1 MSISTR
7 SFGSLDG
14 KRVDAFT
21 LKSDTGVEVD
31 IIGYGVVVRDWKVPV
46 AGEAPR
52 SVVLGFEEFDAYPA
66 HSPHFGSLAGRVA
79 NRISGGSFDLDG
91 KTYKLATSEGP
102 NTLHGGPE
110 GLGWQVWD
118 GEADSSDNSVRFSFF
133 SPDGAM
139 GFPGAVGFTATYRLH
154 GNRLKLEL
162 TAKPDRRTPIAL
174 VQHQYFNLGTGP
186 DVLDHSVWINASARS
201 EVGADLIPTGAILPT
216 KNTDYDFRTA
226 GHTLRKSDGS
236 PLECDLNLVLATG
249 RNHAEPIATVRGPD
263 GKLTLKQW
271 SDRPAVQLYNGV
283 WTNVPVPGLGGR
295 QYGRFSGLCLE
306 DQAYPD
312 ALHQPHF
319 PSIIVSPDQ
328 PYSHWCEFE
337 IG

>member
-7 SFGSLDG
+7 TFGSLEG
-14 KRVDAFT
+14 KRVDGFT
-21 LKSDTGVEVD
+21 LTSDTGAVVD
-31 IIGYGVVVRDWKVPV
+31 IIGYGVVVRDWQVPV

-52 SVVLGFEEFDAYPA
+52 SVVLGFDHFDAYPA

-79 NRISGGSFDLDG
+79 NRISGASFDLDG
-91 KTYKLATSEGP
+91 RTYNLAPNEGGS
-102 NTLHGGPE
+102 TLHGGPE
-110 GLGWQVWD
+110 GLGRQVWD
-118 GEADSSDNSVRFSFF
+118 GEADSAANSVRFTHF

-162 TAKPDRRTPIAL
+162 TATPDRRTPIAV
-174 VQHQYFNLGTGP
+174 VQHQYFNLGTGT
-186 DVLDHSVWINASARS
+186 DVLDHNVWIDASARS
-201 EVGADLIPTGAILPT
+201 EVGSDLIPTGAILPT
-216 KNTDYDFRTA
+216 NGTAYDFRTA
-226 GHTLRKSDGS
+226 GHTLRKQDGS

-249 RNHAEPIATVRGPD
+249 RNHADPIATVRGPD
-263 GKLTLKQW
+263 GKLTLKLWTDQ
-271 SDRPAVQLYNGV
+271 PAVQLYNGV
-283 WTNVPVPGLGGR
+283 WTDVPVPGLGGKK
-295 QYGRFSGLCLE
+295 YGRFSGLCLE
-306 DQAYPD
+306 DQMYPD

-319 PSIIVSPDQ
+319 PSIVVSPDQ